1 MLIETIFDIENA
13 KVALRCCKEVML
25 KKGFRLPIM
34 MSFTVASEDGHNM
47 LGQSVVDFV
56 KSLNDDSVFSV
67 GLNCSLNAAK
77 MAPIIQRMAAETDY
91 YISMFPNAG
100 LPDEHGHY
108 LDTPKMMQAEVW
120 PIVEAHLLNVVG
132 GCCGTDDLHIRE
144 IAKLV
149 QPIEGLFI
157 TPHYPGEGGMV
168 RVGDGDTSG
177 NSGISSISSISRTS
191 RISSPSTSPKEKCS
205 CGIDHDAAPATTS
218 KPKGD
223 AAEEVFEAILAGKG
237 DKAADATKRALDE
250 GVAPQDIINGQ
261 MIRAMSQVGQNFQDG
276 KAFVPQLLM
285 AGRAMKAALEILKPL
300 LAGQASTTLGRI
312 VIGTVKGDLHDIG
325 KNLVASMLE
334 GCGFEVKNIGID
346 VPSDKFVEAVKDY
359 NADILCMSALLT
371 TTMTYMKD
379 VIQAL
384 EDAGIR
390 QNVKV
395 MVGGAPVTQNFA
407 DEIGADGYSDN
418 ANSAVAVAK
427 ELMGK

>member
-1 MLIETIFDIENA
+1 
-13 KVALRCCKEVML
+13 
-25 KKGFRLPIM
+25 
-34 MSFTVASEDGHNM
+34 MSE
-47 LGQSVVDFV
+47 
-56 KSLNDDSVFSV
+56 
-67 GLNCSLNAAK
+67 
-77 MAPIIQRMAAETDY
+77 
-91 YISMFPNAG
+91 
-100 LPDEHGHY
+100 
-108 LDTPKMMQAEVW
+108 
-120 PIVEAHLLNVVG
+120 
-132 GCCGTDDLHIRE
+132 
-144 IAKLV
+144 
-149 QPIEGLFI
+149 
-157 TPHYPGEGGMV
+157 
-168 RVGDGDTSG
+168 
-177 NSGISSISSISRTS
+177 
-191 RISSPSTSPKEKCS
+191 
-205 CGIDHDAAPATTS
+205 
-218 KPKGD
+218 
-223 AAEEVFEAILAGKG
+223 
-237 DKAADATKRALDE
+237 
-250 GVAPQDIINGQ
+250 
-261 MIRAMSQVGQNFQDG
+261 VGQRFQDG

-346 VPSDKFVEAVKDY
+346 VPSEKFVEAVKDY